1 MSEAL
6 AVLPDDTFT
15 RKQAVAA
22 QYTNVAIEDDQGS
35 HFRLVVRK
43 DGEMV
48 WRAWNFEPGGS
59 SADRQIPDGYVP
71 ESPGERNEA
80 ILSHTDFQFVA
91 FRLLTILNKSSLK
104 RVFNFTRLIE

>member
-15 RKQAVAA
+15 REQAEAVAS
-22 QYTNVAIEDDQGS
+22 QYTNVAIEDDQGA

-48 WRAWNFEPGGS
+48 WCTWNFE
-59 SADRQIPDGYVP
+59 ADAGKWLNRYI
-71 ESPGERNEA
+71 ERYG
-80 ILSHTDFQFVA
+80 IRKQQ
-91 FRLLTILNKSSLK
+91 
-104 RVFNFTRLIE
+104 

>member
-15 RKQAVAA
+15 GEQAEAVAA
-22 QYTNVAIEDDQGS
+22 QYTNVVIEEGQGS

-48 WRAWNFEPGGS
+48 WRAWSFE
-59 SADRQIPDGYVP
+59 ADAGKW
-71 ESPGERNEA
+71 
-80 ILSHTDFQFVA
+80 
-91 FRLLTILNKSSLK
+91 LNRYIGRYGIRKQQ
-104 RVFNFTRLIE
+104 